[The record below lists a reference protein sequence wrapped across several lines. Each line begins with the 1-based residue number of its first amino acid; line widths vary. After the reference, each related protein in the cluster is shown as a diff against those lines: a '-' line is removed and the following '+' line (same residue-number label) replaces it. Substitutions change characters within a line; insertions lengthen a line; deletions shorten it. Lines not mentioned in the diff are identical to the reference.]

1 MKVQIQFKNPDM
13 IFEIINGKHPLPDD
27 EDDITP
33 RMENDREAFSK
44 EYFEFGDY
52 GRFEIDTGTMAA
64 RLVPRSEWQ

>member
-1 MKVQIQFKNPDM
+1 MKMQIQFKDPDM

-33 RMENDREAFSK
+33 RMEKERDAFSD

-52 GRFEIDTGTMAA
+52 GRFEVDTETMAV
-64 RLVPRSEWQ
+64 RLMPRSEWK